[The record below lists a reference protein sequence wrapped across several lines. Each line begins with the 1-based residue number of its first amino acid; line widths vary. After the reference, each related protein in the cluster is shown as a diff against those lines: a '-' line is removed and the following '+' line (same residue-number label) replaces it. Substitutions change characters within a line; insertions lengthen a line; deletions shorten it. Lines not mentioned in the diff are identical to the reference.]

1 MRSLDRGGPLLAAAS
16 LLLLLVS
23 SVSCRQSGS
32 GPRAVPNASAS
43 QSLASPVSR
52 DVDRLGRN
60 IRLPRRPV
68 SVVWQV
74 TARGSG
80 GGDRGV
86 PGPTDY
92 TLTAVITFRSQDIKA
107 IVAQAARRPGNTA
120 LITPPPWFPA
130 HARKYLALRNGYW
143 ARIGKTSQV
152 FLVLYTM

>member
-1 MRSLDRGGPLLAAAS
+1 M
-16 LLLLLVS
+16 
-23 SVSCRQSGS
+23 
-32 GPRAVPNASAS
+32 
-43 QSLASPVSR
+43 
-52 DVDRLGRN
+52 
-60 IRLPRRPV
+60 

-86 PGPTDY
+86 PDPTDY

-107 IVAQAARRPGNTA
+107 IVAQATRRPGNTA

-130 HARKYLALRNGYW
+130 HARKYLVPTPEANGYTLRGDLYDAELFARQSLRNGYW